1 MDATNADSQPQT
13 PFYVTGGTLP
23 RNAASY
29 VTRSADDELLA
40 ALMAGEFCYILTARQ
55 MGKSSL
61 MVRTATRLREASVSV
76 AVIDLTAFGTNL
88 SPEQWYDRIA
98 NRIGREL
105 DCEDEIDDFYADNP
119 RLSPLNRL
127 VAALETI
134 VLPSVSGRI
143 VLFIDEIDVVRSLP
157 FSADELFAAIRE
169 LYNRRADDPNLSRLT
184 FGLFGVASPSD
195 LIQDARITP
204 FNIGKRIE
212 LKDFTRQNAQVLAYG
227 LGTNGTLLLDR
238 IFHWTNGHPYLTQ
251 RLCATA
257 VSDNAQTT
265 DDIDKIV
272 SDIFLDTRA
281 RESEDNLKFVSD
293 RLLRAHDDTD
303 TVIARY
309 SDILKGKRV
318 PDDDTDP
325 ITDVLRLSGI
335 VRSENGVLKIR
346 NKIYATVFDAD
357 WIRRQTT
364 SAELRRQE
372 EAYRSGRKR
381 TLTYAG
387 CLLYTSDAADE

>member
-1 MDATNADSQPQT
+1 MNTTPADNAPVPS
-13 PFYVTGGTLP
+13 FYVTGGTPP

-29 VTRSADDELLA
+29 VTRSADDALLS
-40 ALMAGEFCYILTARQ
+40 ALSTGEFCYILTARQ

-61 MVRTATRLREASVSV
+61 MVRTATRLRGNGVSV

-105 DCEDEIDDFYADNP
+105 DCEEAIDDFYADNA
-119 RLSPLNRL
+119 RLSPLNRF

-134 VLPSVSGRI
+134 VLKQTSGRI

-157 FSADELFAAIRE
+157 FSADEFFATIRE
-169 LYNRRADDPNLSRLT
+169 LYNRRSDDKELARLT

-212 LKDFTRQNAQVLAYG
+212 LKDFTRDDAQVLSNG
-227 LGTNGTLLLDR
+227 LGTNGTTLLGR
-238 IFHWTNGHPYLTQ
+238 IFYWTNGHPYLTQ
-251 RLCATA
+251 RLCSSGVAENSQTA
-257 VSDNAQTT
+257 

-272 SDIFLDTRA
+272 ASLFLDVRA
-281 RESEDNLKFVSD
+281 KDSEDNLKFVSD
-293 RLLRAHDDTD
+293 RLLRATDDTD
-303 TVIARY
+303 TVLARY

-335 VRSENGVLKIR
+335 VRSENGTLKVR
-346 NKIYATVFDAD
+346 NKIYESVFNAE
-357 WIRRQTT
+357 WI
-364 SAELRRQE
+364 LV
-372 EAYRSGRKR
+372 
-381 TLTYAG
+381 LP
-387 CLLYTSDAADE
+387 